1 MEAQLCPTWGCA
13 VVKYCRR
20 ENDGTMSTGSLPD
33 KALTLVALLAA
44 LGVVGWVKWIWLR
57 RWWDAINHP

>member
-1 MEAQLCPTWGCA
+1 
-13 VVKYCRR
+13 
-20 ENDGTMSTGSLPD
+20 MSTGSLPD